1 MYFGSLENVVDLSSG
16 RNTKAYIHNSTDR
29 KTHIKYPPFK
39 WGCRLVIII
48 YKPIPFPGISSLF
61 SIAPNRWIPI
71 AYQCN
76 FVAQFPPKEGTPSSE
91 DANSQRELILP
102 RVKRRKE
109 GFRVVNQAEFSS
121 KPKVIAQSIEAT
133 SRAFGDGPRH
143 LNHGQVTW
151 TTPELAP
158 PSPNYHTTPT
168 GGRFSSRQI

>member
-71 AYQCN
+71 ALQCN

-102 RVKRRKE
+102 RVKRYSRIFNMSHNCTTWVLLVLHRENPSTWTGVRARK
-109 GFRVVNQAEFSS
+109 FCTRPALNHL
-121 KPKVIAQSIEAT
+121 
-133 SRAFGDGPRH
+133 RH
-143 LNHGQVTW
+143 L
-151 TTPELAP
+151 
-158 PSPNYHTTPT
+158 SPAIT
-168 GGRFSSRQI
+168 